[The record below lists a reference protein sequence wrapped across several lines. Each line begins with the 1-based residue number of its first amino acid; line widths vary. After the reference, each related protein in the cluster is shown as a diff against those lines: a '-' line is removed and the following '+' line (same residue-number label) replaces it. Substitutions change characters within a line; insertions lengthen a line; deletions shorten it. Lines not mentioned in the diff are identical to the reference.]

1 MKKFQTGLFVLC
13 LTASAA
19 FAQSSS
25 EPVALSI
32 AQQNKL
38 SEIVTSNTP
47 QPLGHID
54 FQLAIGAVVPAD
66 VALHPLPPDA
76 EALASQ
82 LHGAS
87 YLAVEELVAVVDT
100 HSRKIVSV
108 MQRMQPQQTTGSA
121 R

>member
-1 MKKFQTGLFVLC
+1 MKKFHAGLFVLC

-19 FAQSSS
+19 FAQSSVS
-25 EPVALSI
+25 LSI

-38 SEIVTSNTP
+38 SEIVTNNTP

-66 VALHPLPPDA
+66 VALQPLPPDA
-76 EALASQ
+76 EALDSQ

-100 HSRKIVSV
+100 HSRKVVSV
-108 MQRMQPQQTTGSA
+108 MQRMRPQQTTGSA